1 MCHICAIYGHPE
13 ATFWN
18 VKYFE
23 QIYRHHATHQN
34 YHLYRTELLS
44 ILKSMAGAYPDTR
57 VYSHMIALE
66 STPGGDLEK
75 ARQYSLLGLERP
87 TRPRGYEVALIYAG
101 RLLQDHTEAMKALQL
116 AMELLSHP
124 VQIPVD
130 GDPFPFATRLR
141 WIYKYQSLE
150 TVAAVF
156 YERAQ
161 RMSNPT
167 DARSLLKIRNEVLKF
182 RRSLKSHLFALGV
195 KPGEEE
201 FRLFTPGT
209 IDEMMFQLLDPEAV
223 LEEEEMMKIAPST
236 SSRTVDVKGPNM
248 RVLSL
253 REGLEALSRLSGK

>member
-1 MCHICAIYGHPE
+1 M
-13 ATFWN
+13 
-18 VKYFE
+18 KYFE
-23 QIYRHHATHQN
+23 QIYRHRATHQN
-34 YHLYRTELLS
+34 YHLYRNELLS

-75 ARQYSLLGLERP
+75 ARQYSLLGLERA

-124 VQIPVD
+124 VEIPID
-130 GDPFPFATRLR
+130 GDPFPFATKLR
-141 WIYKYQSLE
+141 WIYKYQTLE
-150 TVAAVF
+150 TVATVF

-161 RMSNPT
+161 RMLNPS

-236 SSRTVDVKGPNM
+236 SSKAVDVKGLNM
-248 RVLSL
+248 RMFSL
-253 REGLEALSRLSGK
+253 KEGLEAVSRLSQK